1 MDGKATHA
9 DMDQFDFEWLLDVN
23 EAIDVWQDM
32 NDHEVRPPVSTDP
45 NFKGFDTVG
54 IKGL

>member
-9 DMDQFDFEWLLDVN
+9 DMDRHDLYWLLDLN

-32 NDHEVRPPVSTDP
+32 NDLDLRPPIPEGAKGTDY
-45 NFKGFDTVG
+45 VR
-54 IKGL
+54 